1 LIFKM
6 NCLALD
12 YGKKNIGLAI
22 SVNDIISPINA
33 IKNDTN
39 LIKNIKLIIDQYKID
54 KLFVGISQDRSGFNT
69 KTFKDKL
76 KNMLN
81 LSVEGVEETVSTIE
95 ASQIFF
101 NNKNNKKKFKNQI
114 DSISAAVILNRALG
128 QV

>member
-1 LIFKM
+1 M